1 MDLATLKLHLHVT
14 HNSEDDLIA
23 SYQEWAEA
31 EIKDSVYPDDLT
43 RDNAFFDNSKIFER
57 AVVLLTAFYFEN
69 RLGYTDVKY
78 ISSPDGVTSAI
89 QKLRGAYP
97 YESEQTY

>member
-1 MDLATLKLHLHVT
+1 MDLTTLKLHMHVT
-14 HNSEDDLIA
+14 HSMEDELIKN
-23 SYQEWAEA
+23 YQEWAES

-57 AVVLLTAFYFEN
+57 AVVLLTSFYYEN
-69 RLGYTDVKY
+69 RLAYTEIDYK
-78 ISSPDGVTSAI
+78 SSPDGVTGAI

-97 YESEQTY
+97 YESEQA